1 MGTGP
6 EKPPDPPGAT
16 RSSSRKRCPI
26 TTIKTT
32 KQSLSATCNALITG
46 INALANAD
54 TVTSGNTTYTKG
66 QLLAPLIAYL
76 PLPAQT
82 TNAKTAYSNAV
93 TAEAAGKVAA
103 VTMIHDVIQPYLQL
117 RLGKSSPAL
126 VTYGL
131 EPVKTPQKSAAT
143 KAAAVQKSQ
152 ATRKALGTK
161 GPDQKKAAKKALATT
176 PAAAAVTKS

>member
-1 MGTGP
+1 MT
-6 EKPPDPPGAT
+6 KIN
-16 RSSSRKRCPI
+16 S
-26 TTIKTT
+26 T
-32 KQSLSATCNALITG
+32 KQSLSATCTALITG

-54 TVTSGNTTYTKG
+54 TVTSGATTYTKG

-76 PLPAQT
+76 PLPAAT
-82 TNAKTAYSNAV
+82 ANAKTAYSNAV
-93 TAEAAGKVAA
+93 ATEATARTAA
-103 VTMIHDVIQPYLQL
+103 VTVIEEVIKPYLYL

-131 EPVKTPQKSAAT
+131 DPVKTPQKSAAT

-161 GPDQKKAAKKALATT
+161 GPDQKKAAKKALAAT
-176 PAAAAVTKS
+176 PAAAPVTKS